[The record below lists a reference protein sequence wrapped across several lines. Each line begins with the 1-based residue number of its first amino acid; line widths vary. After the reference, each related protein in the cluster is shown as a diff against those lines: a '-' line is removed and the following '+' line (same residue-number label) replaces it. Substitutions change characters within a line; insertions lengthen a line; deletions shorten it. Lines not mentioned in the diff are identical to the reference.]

1 MTIIAAADGSSL
13 GNPGPAGWAWFIDEQ
28 TWAAGGW
35 ERGTNNMGELEAVA
49 NLLEQT
55 SATTEPLLI
64 LCDSQYVINSV
75 TKWMPGWKRNGWR
88 KKDKKP
94 VLNVDILQRIDAL
107 LVGRQVRFEW
117 VKGHAGHDLNERADD
132 LARAAATAYQSG
144 SEVKRGPGYPAGAAQ
159 KEQGG
164 AARQSVPGE
173 CEDKAAPEAS
183 APAYAQDDLFAF
195 STVGCVTG
203 MQVTPEQEA
212 LEETKELLLNPAR
225 YGEMI
230 FPATGE
236 HPEISGYVT
245 WHATELAPG
254 MVLVTAETEVAALSA
269 TWVRENSEGT
279 PLRLAHL
286 HWSAL

>member
-132 LARAAATAYQSG
+132 LARAAATAYQTG
-144 SEVKRGPGYPAGAAQ
+144 GEVERGPGYAAESAPKDPAAS
-159 KEQGG
+159 
-164 AARQSVPGE
+164 RP
-173 CEDKAAPEAS
+173 AAPGRGEAES
-183 APAYAQDDLFAF
+183 AQAAAPAYAQDDLFAF

-212 LEETKELLLNPAR
+212 LEATKELLLTPDR
-225 YGEMI
+225 YREVI

-236 HPEISGYVT
+236 HPELSGYVT
-245 WHATELAPG
+245 WRTSELTSGA
-254 MVLVTAETEVAALSA
+254 VLVTAETAAAALSA

>member
-55 SATTEPLLI
+55 ASVSEPLLI

-132 LARAAATAYQSG
+132 LARAAATAYQTG
-144 SEVKRGPGYPAGAAQ
+144 GEVKRGPGYAAETAHKEPAASRPAMPGRGEA
-159 KEQGG
+159 E
-164 AARQSVPGE
+164 SVQV
-173 CEDKAAPEAS
+173 A

-212 LEETKELLLNPAR
+212 LEATKELLLAPDR
-225 YGEMI
+225 YREAI

-236 HPEISGYVT
+236 HPELSGYVT
-245 WHATELAPG
+245 WRTSELTAG
-254 MVLVTAETEVAALSA
+254 AVLVTAETAAAALSA
-269 TWVRENSEGT
+269 TWVRENVEGT